1 MKRSILFILTIILF
15 AACTKDDSDIPMSY
29 GQTQCADQWGYG
41 SSDAETKGKLGK
53 FLDSAGISY
62 SELNFARVNPGAV
75 CLACICPSGGLF
87 TLETTEPFVEKLIQL
102 GFQKK

>member
-1 MKRSILFILTIILF
+1 MKRIILYIITIAVF
-15 AACTKDDSDIPMSY
+15 EGCTKNETDIVMRY

-41 SSDAETKGKLGK
+41 SSDDETKNKLGK

-62 SELNFARVNPGAV
+62 SELNFTRKDLGVV
-75 CLACICPSGGLF
+75 CLACICPSGGSF

-102 GFQKK
+102 GFKK